1 MKLTPALLG
10 IAGGLLAIGCVW
22 LSAHLARAETMLLR
36 NRTASD
42 PQAPPAVRDLRAF
55 PRLAVTSLWLT
66 RDAVLLA
73 AAAIG
78 YIFTGALGAAALS
91 FATFGAGLLGAT
103 RGAHW
108 EGPLRGRTWTWLQRL
123 LPVARVLRRG
133 SRFLARRISDQPL
146 DAFVAGDV
154 EGTEGEP
161 RELDPEERELLANV
175 RSFGSRQVHEVMTP
189 RVDIFWLP
197 EDLPLQRL
205 LDSVDEARFARVPIH
220 GKATDD
226 VVGILYIKD
235 LVGRE
240 LGPDFDFRSLLHPPT
255 IVSPDLPVDEAFRQM
270 LQKKVHVALVID
282 ELGTLDG
289 LITLEDLL
297 EELFG
302 EIRDESDDPSPA
314 IERYGGTLVVP
325 GRLPVSELATALDRT
340 IDSTEDETTVGGLLM
355 GAAGRIPRV
364 ADQLTIDGLRFTIE
378 RREGTILR
386 KIRVEP
392 AA

>member
-1 MKLTPALLG
+1 M
-10 IAGGLLAIGCVW
+10 
-22 LSAHLARAETMLLR
+22 
-36 NRTASD
+36 
-42 PQAPPAVRDLRAF
+42 
-55 PRLAVTSLWLT
+55 
-66 RDAVLLA
+66 
-73 AAAIG
+73 
-78 YIFTGALGAAALS
+78 
-91 FATFGAGLLGAT
+91 
-103 RGAHW
+103 
-108 EGPLRGRTWTWLQRL
+108 
-123 LPVARVLRRG
+123 
-133 SRFLARRISDQPL
+133 
-146 DAFVAGDV
+146 
-154 EGTEGEP
+154 
-161 RELDPEERELLANV
+161 
-175 RSFGSRQVHEVMTP
+175 
-189 RVDIFWLP
+189 
-197 EDLPLQRL
+197 
-205 LDSVDEARFARVPIH
+205 
-220 GKATDD
+220 
-226 VVGILYIKD
+226 GILYIKD

-386 KIRVEP
+386 KIRVDP